1 MKNRWIIK
9 GVAVPIIVAL
19 IGACASKANSNDSSS
34 ITEKRTEASK
44 EPTTEQPTTEQ
55 PTTEEPTTEEP
66 TTEEPTTE
74 EQKTKRND
82 VKTDLTDVNIIKGEE
97 DFFDNNEDQDNM
109 GKDRKYRIWSYSD
122 GRKATYVLDQKYK
135 TLTGEIAL
143 ISGGLEGEDEDE
155 AAAWLHFYSVD
166 ENERIADLGVSEK
179 LKPGIRPKSINIDVD
194 GVKELEVVAYTNS
207 DNTYILTDGLFL
219 NK

>member
-55 PTTEEPTTEEP
+55 PTTEEPTTG
-66 TTEEPTTE
+66 EPTTE

-97 DFFDNNEDQDNM
+97 DFLDDNNGDQDNM

-179 LKPGIRPKSINIDVD
+179 LKPGIRPKSINIDVE

-207 DNTYILTDGLFL
+207 DDTYILTDGLFL
-219 NK
+219 SK

>member
-1 MKNRWIIK
+1 MKNQWIITA
-9 GVAVPIIVAL
+9 VAVPIIVAL
-19 IGACASKANSNDSSS
+19 IGAGANKANFNDSNST
-34 ITEKRTEASK
+34 TEKRTEASK
-44 EPTTEQPTTEQ
+44 EPTTEQ
-55 PTTEEPTTEEP
+55 PTTEEP

-82 VKTDLTDVNIIKGEE
+82 VKTDLADVNIIKGEE
-97 DFFDNNEDQDNM
+97 DFFYDNDGDRDNM
-109 GKDRKYRIWSYSD
+109 GEDRKYRIWAYSD

-179 LKPGIRPKSINIDVD
+179 LKPGIRPKSINIDVE

-207 DNTYILTDGLFL
+207 GDTYILTDGLFL
-219 NK
+219 SK